1 MKTPDARN
9 IRIALISTI
18 YGAVGGVVV
27 GVVVGVV
34 SCIHSQET

>member
-1 MKTPDARN
+1 MKNPDARN

-27 GVVVGVV
+27 GVV